1 MKKNGT
7 ETKAPNRES
16 RVKSKQTQTPK
27 GGNSKGKSR
36 GKGKEK
42 EIVPKLYASLTIIG
56 VRLAPML
63 ISLTMVLTTILSIFD
78 LYYPFFD
85 AFFGMSYI
93 GLACLY
99 VLSKTYR
106 FCLYHRLFIY
116 HAAFFNTIIYAD
128 EIKPIPIEPFD
139 FLVGLLVMSAV
150 FFAGALWAHM
160 KYGDREAPKK

>member
-16 RVKSKQTQTPK
+16 RVKPKQTQTSK

-63 ISLTMVLTTILSIFD
+63 ISFTMVLTTILSIFD

-85 AFFGMSYI
+85 AFSE
-93 GLACLY
+93 
-99 VLSKTYR
+99 
-106 FCLYHRLFIY
+106 YHI
-116 HAAFFNTIIYAD
+116 
-128 EIKPIPIEPFD
+128 
-139 FLVGLLVMSAV
+139 
-150 FFAGALWAHM
+150 
-160 KYGDREAPKK
+160 